1 MATEAPKPAPRK
13 VYTTPV
19 IGSPSSSDLKDED
32 LYDDSSEGELQS
44 LRSEVK
50 RLKKRIL
57 ELENQTIQN
66 QQLNES
72 MKQKEKE
79 IVRQK
84 MELENA
90 RKEGEKL
97 KNELKV
103 QEDALKKRDF
113 ELEMEKD
120 MHIRRKKAMDEKE
133 FRIREMEDDLRTKIQ
148 KFSASADAQN
158 ASTEELFRRE
168 KEVEMREVRLQRQHE
183 DLKCFQ
189 DQLYEREGRLQQN
202 EKILEEKFKSTIHKE
217 QELKDQMQALDLHKQ
232 EGPPASAPAH
242 VTTAPVRILAP
253 SPPPPAPQ
261 VRHFHVNSCV
271 LHMVGVCSCDI
282 NITITRDHQS

>member
-1 MATEAPKPAPRK
+1 MSEELEIPSTFIQISIMATEAPKPAPRR

-19 IGSPSSSDLKDED
+19 KLLGSPSSSDLKDED
-32 LYDDSSEGELQS
+32 LYDDNSEDELQS

-66 QQLNES
+66 QQL
-72 MKQKEKE
+72 K
-79 IVRQK
+79 
-84 MELENA
+84 A
-90 RKEGEKL
+90 
-97 KNELKV
+97 
-103 QEDALKKRDF
+103 QEDALKKREF

-133 FRIREMEDDLRTKIQ
+133 FRIREMEADLQAKLQ
-148 KFSASADAQN
+148 KFSVSANAQN
-158 ASTEELFRRE
+158 ASTEELFHRE
-168 KEVEMREVRLQRQHE
+168 KEVEMREVRLQRQQE

-189 DQLYEREGRLQQN
+189 DQLCEREGRLQQN
-202 EKILEEKFKSTIHKE
+202 EKILEEKFKSTILKE

-232 EGPPASAPAH
+232 EEGPPASAPAH

-261 VRHFHVNSCV
+261 VYHCYVNSCV
-271 LHMVGVCSCDI
+271 LHMFL
-282 NITITRDHQS
+282 